1 MTACDIDDRSAG
13 AIRVWLGHRLL
24 ATAGAVLALA
34 VVTAAPAVAHAGDP
48 ALVSRLTS
56 VSPALPAGVT
66 ASLRTT
72 IADQVVVTNPT
83 TIPLVALDRDGA
95 EFLRISA
102 DGVQGNTASP
112 YFSCAVFSCTADPS
126 ENGDGVPPA
135 ASAGPDP
142 VWVALS
148 TDPSWAWF
156 DPRLSPAYLQLPV
169 GGRQDVPETEELA
182 TWTVPLRYG
191 ENAVSLEGVLVR
203 RPVTG
208 RFETT
213 LDPPPAGI
221 SALIAQGYVPTLSV
235 QAARGR
241 EVTVLGRDGRPYLR
255 FTRAGAEVDGGSAT
269 YRDDLLGRGRPVS
282 AADTGWIRLPGSS
295 NTWLDTRLRF
305 PAEDPPA
312 EFADVAQPVEVSRW
326 EIPVIVDKVPQVLSG
341 SIRWLPNGRAGGGSP
356 WTAIG
361 LGGGTVLLVAG
372 GAALVLRN
380 RRLRHSIPEHDDITA
395 PEHQPTSASID
406 R

>member
-1 MTACDIDDRSAG
+1 MTARGIDDRSAG
-13 AIRVWLGHRLL
+13 ATRVWFGHRLL
-24 ATAGAVLALA
+24 ATAGAALALA
-34 VVTAAPAVAHAGDP
+34 VVAAAPAAAHAGDP

-56 VSPALPAGVT
+56 VSPELPAGVT
-66 ASLRTT
+66 ATLRTT

-83 TIPLVALDRDGA
+83 TTPLVALDRDGA

-112 YFSCAVFSCTADPS
+112 YFYLTADPS
-126 ENGDGVPPA
+126 ENGDGVPTT
-135 ASAGPDP
+135 ASARAVP

-148 TDPSWAWF
+148 TDPTWAWF
-156 DPRLSPAYLQLPV
+156 DPRLSPAYLQVPV
-169 GGRQDVPETEELA
+169 GGRQDVTETEELA
-182 TWTVPLRYG
+182 SWTVPLRYG
-191 ENAVSLEGVLVR
+191 EEPVSLEGALVR

-235 QAARGR
+235 QAVRGR
-241 EVTVLGRDGRPYLR
+241 EVTVMGRDGLPYLR
-255 FTRAGAEVDGGSAT
+255 FTPDGPEVDRGSAT
-269 YRDDLLGRGRPVS
+269 YRDDQLGRGRPVS

-312 EFADVAQPVEVSRW
+312 EFVDATRSVAVSRW
-326 EIPVIVDKVPQVLSG
+326 EIPVIVDGAPQVLSG

-361 LGGGTVLLVAG
+361 LVGGVVLLVAG
-372 GAALVLRN
+372 GAALVLRT
-380 RRLRHSIPEHDDITA
+380 RRLTHAKEDVTQDERR
-395 PEHQPTSASID
+395 PTPTP
-406 R
+406 